1 MRVAVIG
8 LGSMGKRRIR
18 LLKQYIEKEGKRNG
32 RKNEKW
38 EITGIDLSR
47 ERCLEV
53 EELCNIET
61 FSDLDKGLS
70 KGNIDCALICSSP
83 ASHAELIHECLKRGL
98 HVFTEMN
105 LVNDRYHENQ
115 RLAGEKKR
123 VLFLSSTFLY
133 RKEIEFIKEK
143 LQEKSFGGG
152 YFYHIGQYLPDWHPW
167 EKYQNFFIGEKR
179 TNACREIFA
188 IEMPWLID
196 TFGGIKQIQGI
207 HKKIS
212 SLEIDYDDM
221 YHLTLEHESGVVG
234 SLIVDVV
241 SPKAE
246 RIMNIWEEH
255 FHLEWRG
262 TPDSLRLYEENTG
275 NMISVALYENV
286 ERAEGYSAFV
296 VENAYYEE
304 LAAFFAAI
312 RGEKAARY
320 SFGQDEKV
328 LAWIDRIEELK

>member
-152 YFYHIGQYLPDWHPW
+152 VFLPYWTISAGLASVGEVSKFFYR
-167 EKYQNFFIGEKR
+167 GEKDECMQR
-179 TNACREIFA
+179 DFCNRNAMADRYV
-188 IEMPWLID
+188 WRD
-196 TFGGIKQIQGI
+196 
-207 HKKIS
+207 
-212 SLEIDYDDM
+212 
-221 YHLTLEHESGVVG
+221 
-234 SLIVDVV
+234 
-241 SPKAE
+241 KA
-246 RIMNIWEEH
+246 
-255 FHLEWRG
+255 
-262 TPDSLRLYEENTG
+262 NTG
-275 NMISVALYENV
+275 NT
-286 ERAEGYSAFV
+286 
-296 VENAYYEE
+296 
-304 LAAFFAAI
+304 
-312 RGEKAARY
+312 
-320 SFGQDEKV
+320 
-328 LAWIDRIEELK
+328 

>member
-105 LVNDRYHENQ
+105 LVNNRYKENK
-115 RLAGEKKR
+115 RRAGEKKR

-143 LQEKSFGGG
+143 LQKKSFGGG
-152 YFYHIGQYLPDWHPW
+152 ISTILD
-167 EKYQNFFIGEKR
+167 NICR
-179 TNACREIFA
+179 TGIRGRNIKIF
-188 IEMPWLID
+188 L
-196 TFGGIKQIQGI
+196 
-207 HKKIS
+207 
-212 SLEIDYDDM
+212 
-221 YHLTLEHESGVVG
+221 SGRKG
-234 SLIVDVV
+234 RMH
-241 SPKAE
+241 AE
-246 RIMNIWEEH
+246 RFLQSKCH
-255 FHLEWRG
+255 G
-262 TPDSLRLYEENTG
+262 
-275 NMISVALYENV
+275 
-286 ERAEGYSAFV
+286 
-296 VENAYYEE
+296 
-304 LAAFFAAI
+304 
-312 RGEKAARY
+312 
-320 SFGQDEKV
+320 
-328 LAWIDRIEELK
+328 

>member
-1 MRVAVIG
+1 LRVAVIG

-152 YFYHIGQYLPDWHPW
+152 ISTILD
-167 EKYQNFFIGEKR
+167 NICR
-179 TNACREIFA
+179 TGIRGRNIKIF
-188 IEMPWLID
+188 L
-196 TFGGIKQIQGI
+196 
-207 HKKIS
+207 
-212 SLEIDYDDM
+212 
-221 YHLTLEHESGVVG
+221 SGRKG
-234 SLIVDVV
+234 RMH
-241 SPKAE
+241 AE
-246 RIMNIWEEH
+246 RFLQSKCH
-255 FHLEWRG
+255 G
-262 TPDSLRLYEENTG
+262 
-275 NMISVALYENV
+275 
-286 ERAEGYSAFV
+286 
-296 VENAYYEE
+296 
-304 LAAFFAAI
+304 
-312 RGEKAARY
+312 
-320 SFGQDEKV
+320 
-328 LAWIDRIEELK
+328 

>member
-167 EKYQNFFIGEKR
+167 EKYQNFFIGAKR

-188 IEMPWLID
+188 IEMP
-196 TFGGIKQIQGI
+196 
-207 HKKIS
+207 
-212 SLEIDYDDM
+212 
-221 YHLTLEHESGVVG
+221 
-234 SLIVDVV
+234 
-241 SPKAE
+241 
-246 RIMNIWEEH
+246 
-255 FHLEWRG
+255 
-262 TPDSLRLYEENTG
+262 
-275 NMISVALYENV
+275 
-286 ERAEGYSAFV
+286 
-296 VENAYYEE
+296 
-304 LAAFFAAI
+304 
-312 RGEKAARY
+312 
-320 SFGQDEKV
+320 
-328 LAWIDRIEELK
+328 

>member
-105 LVNDRYHENQ
+105 LVNDRYMKTRGWQ
-115 RLAGEKKR
+115 G
-123 VLFLSSTFLY
+123 
-133 RKEIEFIKEK
+133 RKNGFFFCLPHFYIERK
-143 LQEKSFGGG
+143 LN
-152 YFYHIGQYLPDWHPW
+152 L
-167 EKYQNFFIGEKR
+167 
-179 TNACREIFA
+179 
-188 IEMPWLID
+188 
-196 TFGGIKQIQGI
+196 
-207 HKKIS
+207 
-212 SLEIDYDDM
+212 
-221 YHLTLEHESGVVG
+221 
-234 SLIVDVV
+234 
-241 SPKAE
+241 
-246 RIMNIWEEH
+246 
-255 FHLEWRG
+255 
-262 TPDSLRLYEENTG
+262 
-275 NMISVALYENV
+275 
-286 ERAEGYSAFV
+286 
-296 VENAYYEE
+296 
-304 LAAFFAAI
+304 
-312 RGEKAARY
+312 
-320 SFGQDEKV
+320 
-328 LAWIDRIEELK
+328 

>member
-152 YFYHIGQYLPDWHPW
+152 GISTILDNICRTGIRGRATRTFLSGR
-167 EKYQNFFIGEKR
+167 KR
-179 TNACREIFA
+179 QTACGR
-188 IEMPWLID
+188 
-196 TFGGIKQIQGI
+196 
-207 HKKIS
+207 S
-212 SLEIDYDDM
+212 SL
-221 YHLTLEHESGVVG
+221 S
-234 SLIVDVV
+234 S
-241 SPKAE
+241 S
-246 RIMNIWEEH
+246 
-255 FHLEWRG
+255 RG
-262 TPDSLRLYEENTG
+262 
-275 NMISVALYENV
+275 
-286 ERAEGYSAFV
+286 
-296 VENAYYEE
+296 
-304 LAAFFAAI
+304 
-312 RGEKAARY
+312 
-320 SFGQDEKV
+320 
-328 LAWIDRIEELK
+328 

>member
-133 RKEIEFIKEK
+133 RKEIEFMEYK
-143 LQEKSFGGG
+143 
-152 YFYHIGQYLPDWHPW
+152 
-167 EKYQNFFIGEKR
+167 
-179 TNACREIFA
+179 C
-188 IEMPWLID
+188 
-196 TFGGIKQIQGI
+196 
-207 HKKIS
+207 KITRMADCS
-212 SLEIDYDDM
+212 V
-221 YHLTLEHESGVVG
+221 ES
-234 SLIVDVV
+234 
-241 SPKAE
+241 
-246 RIMNIWEEH
+246 EE
-255 FHLEWRG
+255 
-262 TPDSLRLYEENTG
+262 
-275 NMISVALYENV
+275 
-286 ERAEGYSAFV
+286 
-296 VENAYYEE
+296 
-304 LAAFFAAI
+304 
-312 RGEKAARY
+312 
-320 SFGQDEKV
+320 
-328 LAWIDRIEELK
+328 